1 MGKMAPVSKQ
11 GTLSRDYILHAR
23 KRGKTR
29 DRAAYYSII
38 CGICFVAVL
47 QTLVHSSVAAAPIP
61 NTQNLFNS
69 SVQTESRRHIHQS
82 VGKIFVAKLTPDVDF
97 LLWIFQRYLPVYDH
111 LDKGCTYFLFGEF
124 GNRWQPVW
132 RYIPKF
138 AIQER
143 STLPLTGRQRTNV
156 QFDNDTRI
164 FSNSTI
170 SDISVVYPSSH
181 LLGFLVVIFP
191 RLTHAHIGHFV
202 RLSRYF
208 YVQVGNVFSPIG
220 LVFGLNSQFVG
231 INRAGSYLQPYC
243 KAMNMPV
250 RIVTANPY
258 LVKRTVVRSNAVM
271 RSSTSLNC
279 CTVTGWLVGGGFTGG
294 VTGVGAGFAGTP
306 TFSSGVRSPFMVL
319 LCCCILYFGSKVLV
333 FQVWR
338 VNQLEHRIAKKE
350 VILAI
355 AKTEAHFI
363 EIGWVT

>member
-1 MGKMAPVSKQ
+1 MAPVSKQ

-231 INRAGSYLQPYC
+231 INRAGSYLQPLQSYEYASEDSHGQPIPSQANRRPFKRGHAFFYFVELLYGYWLAC
-243 KAMNMPV
+243 WRGIYWWGYGGWRGIRGNAYVLIGSAFAIHGAIMLLHPV
-250 RIVTANPY
+250 
-258 LVKRTVVRSNAVM
+258 L
-271 RSSTSLNC
+271 
-279 CTVTGWLVGGGFTGG
+279 W
-294 VTGVGAGFAGTP
+294 
-306 TFSSGVRSPFMVL
+306 
-319 LCCCILYFGSKVLV
+319 
-333 FQVWR
+333 Q
-338 VNQLEHRIAKKE
+338 
-350 VILAI
+350 
-355 AKTEAHFI
+355 
-363 EIGWVT
+363 